1 MTFRCRTL
9 ASFLLLCV
17 WSCGAATARTLEG
30 VVNYVTDGDTL
41 WVRPATGSPVQVR
54 IQGIDAPEICQPF
67 GPQARNALAAR
78 VLRRPVQVATRAR
91 DVYHRTIGRVSV
103 EGQDIGAWLVASG
116 YAWSPGY
123 RNRAG
128 AYAAEEAQARHARR
142 GLWAR
147 TALEPRLFR
156 KRHGSCRPA

>member
-1 MTFRCRTL
+1 MTFRCHAL

-17 WSCGAATARTLEG
+17 WNCGTVTARTLEG
-30 VVNYVTDGDTL
+30 VVSYVTDGDTL
-41 WVRPATGSPVQVR
+41 WVRPATGSPVQIR

-67 GPQARNALAAR
+67 GPQARTALAAR
-78 VLRRPVQVATRAR
+78 LLRRPVQVATRAR
-91 DVYHRTIGRVSV
+91 DVYHRTIGRVSL
-103 EGQDIGAWLVASG
+103 EGQDVGAWLVASG

-128 AYAAEEAQARHARR
+128 PYAAQEAQARQARR